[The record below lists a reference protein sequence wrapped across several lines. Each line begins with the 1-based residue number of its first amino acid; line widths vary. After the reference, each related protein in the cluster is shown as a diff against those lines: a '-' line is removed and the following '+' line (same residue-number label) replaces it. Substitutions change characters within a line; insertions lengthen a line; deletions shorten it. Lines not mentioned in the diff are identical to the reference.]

1 MNSNQSKLKKSIDDY
16 LSSRRTL
23 FIGNIML
30 TVAVLVLVISNLSRT
45 VETIAVPP
53 NLTEEARVDGN
64 KANQAYNLTWA
75 HHIAGLTGNVS
86 EANSE
91 FVLTHLE
98 LMMSP
103 HLWSQAKDALNQD
116 IMILKSRDAEQQF
129 VIENAVYDEKSEVSW
144 VWGTKKLKIPG
155 AEPRLSRWTYEIRI
169 KPYGGYP
176 RITYLNAYEGPPQRR
191 KRDDLQTVDPFLT
204 ADMQEAIDSIDTD
217 KAVEN
222 RERSNVAPA
231 VEIDLTEDADS
242 DESQ

>member
-1 MNSNQSKLKKSIDDY
+1 MDSSKSKTKNSIDDY
-16 LSSRRTL
+16 LSSRRTM
-23 FIGNIML
+23 FISNIML
-30 TVAVLVLVISNLSRT
+30 VVLALILAINSFSRT
-45 VETIAVPP
+45 VEKIAIPP
-53 NLTEEARVDGN
+53 NLTEEARVAGN

-75 HHIAGLTGNVS
+75 HHIAGITGNVS

-129 VIENAVYDEKSEVSW
+129 IIENAVYDEKSEVSW
-144 VWGTKKLKIPG
+144 VWGTKKLKVPG

-191 KRDDLQTVDPFLT
+191 KRNDLQSVDPFLT

-231 VEIDLTEDADS
+231 VEIDLTQDTDS